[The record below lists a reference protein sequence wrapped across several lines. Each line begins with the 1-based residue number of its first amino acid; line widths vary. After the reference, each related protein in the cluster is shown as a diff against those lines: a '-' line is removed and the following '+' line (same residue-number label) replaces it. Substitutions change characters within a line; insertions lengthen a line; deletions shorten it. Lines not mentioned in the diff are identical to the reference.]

1 MTTSKINCW
10 EFKKCGREPGGANVE
25 ELGVCPATIERKF
38 DEIHCGKNAGRTCW
52 AITGTLCGNEVQG
65 TFAKKLKSCVEC
77 DFYKFVKDEESDDF
91 IQNNVFF
98 ELSEKRISTILDNMS
113 DCIITIDNNGSIE
126 SINKAVTNIFGY
138 SELEIIDKNI
148 NTLIPE
154 LSIDAESDF
163 YINEKSGYS
172 TLPEIIDGKFEFLGT
187 KKDGTIFSTE
197 ISINKITLASKTIF
211 IIFISDITQRKELD
225 KLKNDFISTI
235 SHELRTPL
243 TSIRGSIGL
252 IISGALGDLSDKA
265 KTLLDIANNNSIRL
279 INLINDILDS
289 EKIKAGKMNFEFD
302 EYPIMNLV
310 EETIQYNNE
319 YAKQYNVRYEIKER
333 LAKAFV
339 KVDKDKFIQVLTNLL
354 SNAAKFS
361 TPNEVVEIYVKRN
374 KRLASVSV
382 INKGYGIPE
391 ESYSKIFE
399 AFSQVD
405 SSDTRKKGGTGLGL
419 NISKLIVQ
427 KMGGTIGFNSTV
439 NDKTTF
445 FFEFPEVL
453 KDVKISK

>member
-1 MTTSKINCW
+1 MNPKKNCW
-10 EFKKCGREPGGANVE
+10 EFKQCGREFGGINAK
-25 ELGVCPATIERKF
+25 ELGVCPAAIERKF
-38 DEIHCGKNAGRTCW
+38 DGIHCGHNAGRACW
-52 AITGTLCGNEVQG
+52 AITGTLCGNEIQG

-77 DFYKFVKDEESDDF
+77 DFYKAVKEEESNNF
-91 IQNNVFF
+91 IPNNIFF

-113 DCIITIDNNGSIE
+113 DCIITIDNKGFIE
-126 SINKAVTNIFGY
+126 SINRAVTNIFGY

-148 NTLIPE
+148 NKLIPE

-225 KLKNDFISTI
+225 KLKNNFISTI

-243 TSIRGSIGL
+243 TSIQASLGL
-252 IISGALGDLSDKA
+252 VKSGILCPLSEDA
-265 KTLLDIANNNSIRL
+265 AEMLNVADNNCSRL
-279 INLINDILDS
+279 TNLVNDILDL
-289 EKIKAGKMNFEFD
+289 EKMKAGKMNFEFD
-302 EYPIMNLV
+302 EYQILHLV
-310 EETIQYNNE
+310 EEAIRYNNE
-319 YAKQYNVRYEIKER
+319 YAKQYNVRYEIKEG
-333 LAKAFV
+333 LKESLI

-361 TPNEVVEIYVKRN
+361 IPNEVVEIYVKRN
-374 KRLASVSV
+374 KHLVSVSV
-382 INKGYGIPE
+382 VNKGYGIPE

-399 AFSQVD
+399 AFSQID
-405 SSDTRKKGGTGLGL
+405 SAETRKKGGTGLGL
-419 NISKLIVQ
+419 NISRLIVQ

-445 FFEFPEVL
+445 FIEFLE
-453 KDVKISK
+453 IQ